1 MRRSILA
8 SVAMLAASPASAHE
22 IGLVID
28 LLPGHPIY
36 HEREQEAGVVMA
48 ISITP
53 SPHNAADL
61 MALCE
66 ELRVAAGLEHKT
78 SAGLALEV
86 VFVVPYKGMAI
97 EGYYFPTHDEL
108 GSETLVPG
116 NGLAREV
123 LDDIVGDVGIPAVV
137 LDETNVEQEISCQ
150 INEPVWLMRWE
161 DVSPVNGEEPD
172 TVIERAHHRFVTIHQ
187 SVVDHS
193 LKTSLSAD
201 LR

>member
-1 MRRSILA
+1 M
-8 SVAMLAASPASAHE
+8 AAIPASAQE
-22 IGLVID
+22 TGLVID
-28 LLPGHPIY
+28 LLPGHPVY

-53 SPHNAADL
+53 SPYNAADL

-66 ELRVAAGLEHKT
+66 ELRVAAGLKHVT

-108 GSETLVPG
+108 GRGTLVPG

-123 LDDIVGDVGIPAVV
+123 IDDILGHVGVPAGVI
-137 LDETNVEQEISCQ
+137 DETNVEQEISCQ
-150 INEPVWLMRWE
+150 INEPAWLVRWE
-161 DVSPVNGEEPD
+161 DVRPVDGEPPD
-172 TVIERAHHRFVTIHQ
+172 TVIEHARRRFMRVYRNVIDYNTAIPL
-187 SVVDHS
+187 SVLH
-193 LKTSLSAD
+193 KG
-201 LR
+201 